1 MFEFYF
7 QDASVAIGQQNPAT
21 GTQADGLGELSQSD
35 FNSLGHPM
43 PEGQISDT
51 EDIFK
56 HLSDTT
62 AIEIENILSEFS
74 QTPYIK
80 VSIW

>member
-1 MFEFYF
+1 MVEN
-7 QDASVAIGQQNPAT
+7 QM
-21 GTQADGLGELSQSD
+21 SD
-35 FNSLGHPM
+35 N
-43 PEGQISDT
+43 

-74 QTPYIK
+74 QTTYIK
-80 VSIW
+80 VGAWLLN